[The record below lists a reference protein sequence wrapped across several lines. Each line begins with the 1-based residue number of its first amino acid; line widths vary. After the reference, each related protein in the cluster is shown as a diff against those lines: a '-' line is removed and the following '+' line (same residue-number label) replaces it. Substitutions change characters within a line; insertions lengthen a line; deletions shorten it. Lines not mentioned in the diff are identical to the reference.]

1 MQACTKKEQGEN
13 RLAGYRRSLRSFS
26 LCRDLGLDCSHQTTG
41 TTNNEILRNFIEHAG
56 TAHHM
61 DVLTAD
67 ILYRIQKALQ
77 K

>member
-1 MQACTKKEQGEN
+1 MQVCTKKEAAET
-13 RLAGYRRSLRSFS
+13 RLEGTRRVPRTFS
-26 LCRDLGLDCSHQTTG
+26 LCRDLGMDCSYQTTG
-41 TTNNEILRNFIEHAG
+41 TTDNEILRNFIHHAG

-67 ILYRIQKALQ
+67 VLFRIQKAIR